1 MAFSAMST
9 FWQLNTL
16 TPSYINGTGGAYK
29 VYTYNGYTILVVTAG
44 TVIVNPP
51 KNLICGY
58 LVVGPGGRGALGV
71 SGAFGGSGGVV
82 KIGTIVSHSITITAY
97 TPATLFIG
105 TGSGSSS
112 ISGTTSNITSGPGL
126 NGSIALTSGLYNGV
140 AVTYGNGGNSVN
152 STIGCLG
159 GTGFNFVTH
168 SIPEISLN
176 TDYVGG
182 GGGGWKF
189 DNTGDTATY
198 AGSGGPGG
206 GGGGS
211 SGASGVYG
219 GGGIG
224 TVNFAT
230 SSVFGNNGQAGTI
243 SKGGNGGA
251 NTGGGGGAGRGST
264 QSSGGSGVILIYY
277 TTPTF

>member
-1 MAFSAMST
+1 M
-9 FWQLNTL
+9 
-16 TPSYINGTGGAYK
+16 
-29 VYTYNGYTILVVTAG
+29 
-44 TVIVNPP
+44 
-51 KNLICGY
+51 
-58 LVVGPGGRGALGV
+58 
-71 SGAFGGSGGVV
+71 

-126 NGSIALTSGLYNGV
+126 NGSIALTSSLHNGV

-159 GTGFNFVTH
+159 GTGFYFLNYP
-168 SIPEISLN
+168 IPEISLN

-182 GGGGWKF
+182 GGGGWKY

-251 NTGGGGGAGRGST
+251 NTGGGGGAGKYSIKRWFRSNFNLLYYAN
-264 QSSGGSGVILIYY
+264 ILIYY
-277 TTPTF
+277 TTPT